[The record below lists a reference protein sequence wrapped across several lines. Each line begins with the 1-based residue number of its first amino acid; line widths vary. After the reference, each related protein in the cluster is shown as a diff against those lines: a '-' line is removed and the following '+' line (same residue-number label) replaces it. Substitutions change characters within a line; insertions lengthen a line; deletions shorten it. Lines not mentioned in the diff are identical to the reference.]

1 MICDLLQDLRQEI
14 LRQWLQLATEGQY
27 PHLTRYADERP
38 SAIRDALMIDF
49 DLIEG
54 YLVRHYERVTLATKS
69 LWYDPIIRHVPV
81 EEVLAY
87 LDGRLELYRMVL
99 ERHLWGE
106 DLALM
111 ETRLEGLAIMY
122 RSTVLAVDLLGED
135 DRRPFS

>member
-1 MICDLLQDLRQEI
+1 MFRDLLQDLRQEV

-27 PHLTRYADERP
+27 PHVTRYADESP
-38 SAIRDALMIDF
+38 SAIRDALLIDF

-54 YLVRHYERVTLATKS
+54 YLVRHYERVSLATKS
-69 LWYDPIIRHVPV
+69 LWYDPIIRQVPV
-81 EEVLAY
+81 EEVLAF
-87 LDGRLELYRMVL
+87 LEGRLELYRMVL

-122 RSTVLAVDLLGED
+122 RSTVLAVGLLGVD
-135 DRRPFS
+135 DPVPSS